1 MWVLARKEIQGFFG
15 NITGYLVIC
24 VFLLLN
30 SLFLWIF
37 DSGMNILESGYAG
50 IDGLFIISPWVFL
63 FLIPA
68 VTMRLFSE
76 EFRLGTIAILMTRP
90 LTDFQIIF
98 GKLLAGMVLV
108 VIALAPT
115 LLYYFS
121 VYELGETRGNI
132 DVGGTFGSYIG
143 LLFLAGSYV
152 AMGLFA
158 SSLSDNPI
166 IAFLIGMLICFVFFF
181 GFEQLATLFPASGT
195 QLFVL
200 SLGINEHYISMSRGV
215 IDSRDVVYFISLI
228 VLFVLLTQW
237 VLKKRI

>member
-15 NITGYLVIC
+15 NITGYLVIT
-24 VFLLLN
+24 VFLVLN

-50 IDGLFIISPWVFL
+50 IDGLFIISPWLFL

-76 EFRLGTIAILMTRP
+76 EFRLGTIAILKTRP
-90 LTDFQIIF
+90 LTDTQIIT
-98 GKLLAGMVLV
+98 GKFIAGLTLV
-108 VIALAPT
+108 IIALLPT

-121 VYELGETRGNI
+121 VYILGETRGNI

-143 LLFLAGSYV
+143 LLFLAAGYV
-152 AMGLFA
+152 SMGLFA

-166 IAFLIGMLICFVFFF
+166 IAFLIGMLICFVFYY
-181 GFEQLATLFPASGT
+181 GFDQLASVFSSSNT
-195 QLFVL
+195 QLL
-200 SLGINEHYISMSRGV
+200 IMSLGINEHYISMSRGV
-215 IDSRDVVYFISLI
+215 IDSRDALYFISLI
-228 VLFVLLTQW
+228 VLFVFLTKL
-237 VLKKRI
+237 VLKKRV